1 MSTGVMPFREAIRLA
16 VDALRAHKLR
26 SFLTL
31 LGVIFGVMT
40 VVAVAAVIEGLNVHV
55 GKTMEE
61 EFGANTITLDR
72 YGIVMSLNDWLG
84 VQKNKIITLDDYRD
98 LRARASLAQEMGIR
112 LDTSIPYLRHSGNEL
127 TNVSVIGYSP
137 SIPAMGAGNIN
148 VEEGRFIIESDDENR
163 ANVVFVGYK
172 VREKLFGGNNP
183 VGRELRIQGEPFQ
196 IIGVSKELGSFLG
209 NERDNF
215 VVIPPS
221 VHLRMFGPRQSLAI
235 VLQPQPGVTLEAME
249 DQVRGIMRARH
260 HLRPDQKDDFA
271 FLGADAVKDLWRNL
285 TGLIAAVAL
294 GVVSISLVVGGI
306 VIMNIMMVAVTE
318 RTREIGIRK
327 SLGARRRDILWQF
340 LVESSLLSGIG
351 GVLGLVAAWVGLL
364 IAAQF
369 GLPFSMPVWAVILAL
384 VVSIG
389 VGLIFGIYPA
399 YRAANLDPIV
409 ALRAE

>member
-1 MSTGVMPFREAIRLA
+1 MFRSL
-16 VDALRAHKLR
+16 
-26 SFLTL
+26 
-31 LGVIFGVMT
+31 VI
-40 VVAVAAVIEGLNVHV
+40 H
-55 GKTMEE
+55 
-61 EFGANTITLDR
+61 
-72 YGIVMSLNDWLG
+72 
-84 VQKNKIITLDDYRD
+84 
-98 LRARASLAQEMGIR
+98 
-112 LDTSIPYLRHSGNEL
+112 
-127 TNVSVIGYSP
+127 
-137 SIPAMGAGNIN
+137 PAFRRWVPGNIN

-172 VREKLFGGNNP
+172 VREKLFGGANP
-183 VGRELRIQGEPFQ
+183 VGRELRIQGEPFR

-249 DQVRGIMRARH
+249 DQARGIMRARH

-340 LVESSLLSGIG
+340 LVESSLLSSIG
-351 GVLGLVAAWVGLL
+351 GVLGLAAAWFGLL

-369 GLPFSMPVWAVILAL
+369 GLPFSMPVWAVVLAL
-384 VVSIG
+384 LVSTS